1 MKKRRIFEITSD
13 FSMAGSRR
21 MQAPGNL
28 RSGIQTRGSR
38 KNIFDED
45 DENEVQEN
53 SSIPQAVI
61 VLIENE
67 DGEILAVSRGI
78 DMNDMNLPGGSVKLG
93 ESLRSAASRELW
105 EETGLRV
112 QEMMPVYSGMEED
125 GGHFVTV
132 YRVFSYTGNLSHS
145 TEGYPDWVTPRELL
159 YSRYGDFFAKVAK
172 KLNIELF

>member
-1 MKKRRIFEITSD
+1 MRKKKGLFELSGD
-13 FSMAGSRR
+13 FSMSGTRR
-21 MQAPGNL
+21 MDAPGNL
-28 RSGIQTRGSR
+28 RAGSPTRGSR
-38 KNIFDED
+38 SSILD
-45 DENEVQEN
+45 DEVEDTMND
-53 SSIPQAVI
+53 IPQAV
-61 VLIENE
+61 VLLVENAE
-67 DGEILAVSRGI
+67 GQILAVSQGV
-78 DMNDMNLPGGSVKLG
+78 DLNDMNMPGGSVKLG

-105 EETGLRV
+105 EETGLRA